1 MPLPTLD
8 EAVGAVIADETRLRS
23 LAVSHTTPLTH
34 SGVLAS
40 QQRGNVRG
48 SSPSSGVLCSH
59 CKKSGH
65 TVDQCFALHPE
76 LLIEFRKRHPGRQQY
91 RAPARRSSTAAITEP
106 DFPTKCASVSV
117 ASQSTSGDTPAWY
130 LDSGASFHVTSD
142 CSQLVSCQP
151 VKEGASVQTAD
162 GTSCSVT
169 HQGSLS
175 SSKFSVPKISLVP
188 WMSMNLMSVG
198 QLADM
203 NYFIVF
209 DATSCYVQDRQS
221 KQVIGTGR
229 RRRGSSDLYVL
240 DILHLPRAST
250 PSIPTVTTSTP
261 RASSVFSFTQWH
273 HRLGH
278 LCGSRLS
285 TLVKQGVLGQ
295 VSSNADFN
303 CKGCT
308 LGKQIQLPYPL
319 STTRSSRPFDLIH
332 SDV

>member
-23 LAVSHTTPLTH
+23 LAASHTTPLTH

-40 QQRGNVRG
+40 QQRSNVRG
-48 SSPSSGVLCSH
+48 SSPSNGVICSH

-76 LLIEFRKRHPGRQQY
+76 LLIEFRKRNPGHQQQY
-91 RAPARRSSTAAITEP
+91 CVPARRSSTAAVTES
-106 DFPTKCASVSV
+106 DSSAKCASVSA
-117 ASQSTSGDTPAWY
+117 ASQSTSGNTPTWY

-162 GTSCSVT
+162 GTFCSVT
-169 HQGSLS
+169 HHGSLS

-188 WMSMNLMSVG
+188 QMSMNLMSVG

-209 DATSCYVQDRQS
+209 DATSCYVQDRQT

-240 DILHLPRAST
+240 DTLHLPRAST
-250 PSIPTVTTSTP
+250 PSVPTVITSTP
-261 RASSVFSFTQWH
+261 RASSVFSFAESFFCVFI
-273 HRLGH
+273 RPVAPSS
-278 LCGSRLS
+278 GSSLW
-285 TLVKQGVLGQ
+285 
-295 VSSNADFN
+295 
-303 CKGCT
+303 
-308 LGKQIQLPYPL
+308 LPFIYP
-319 STTRSSRPFDLIH
+319 S
-332 SDV
+332 